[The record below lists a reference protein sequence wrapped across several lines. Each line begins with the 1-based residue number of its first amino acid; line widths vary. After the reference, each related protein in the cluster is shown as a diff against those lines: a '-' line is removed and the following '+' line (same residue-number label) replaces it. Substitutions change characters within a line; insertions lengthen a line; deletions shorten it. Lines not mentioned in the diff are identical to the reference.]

1 MYAVVGRVLFA
12 CSAVRSEDGEMPEPP
27 TSHRYLHGHHE
38 AVLRSH
44 RQRTAENS
52 AAYLLPRLRP
62 DARVLDVGCGPG
74 TITVGLAERVPDG
87 VVVGVDAE
95 PVIVDQARSAPGA
108 AERANLTFEIGDV
121 YHLAF
126 DDASFD
132 VVHAHQVLQH
142 VAEPTVALAE
152 MRRVCRPGGLVACR
166 DADYGA
172 MFWYPASEAMTEWQ
186 TLYRDVA
193 RSAGGEPDAG
203 RHLAAWAQATGF
215 SRVEVS
221 ASVWC
226 FATPEERGWWGDLW
240 AERLTRSRFA
250 EQAVGERLA
259 TGPGLERLADGW
271 RAWTAARDGC
281 FFVPHGEVLCAP

>member
-1 MYAVVGRVLFA
+1 MGIVPN
-12 CSAVRSEDGEMPEPP
+12 SP
-27 TSHRYLHGHHE
+27 TSHRYLHGHQE

-62 DARVLDVGCGPG
+62 DAQVLDVGCGPG

-87 VVVGVDAE
+87 AVVGLDAE
-95 PVIVDQARSAPGA
+95 PAIVELARSAPGA
-108 AERANLTFEIGDV
+108 SDRANLSFEVGDV
-121 YHLAF
+121 YDLA
-126 DDASFD
+126 AARGRFD

-142 VAEPTVALAE
+142 LADPVAALEE

-166 DADYGA
+166 DGDYGA

-186 TLYRDVA
+186 VLYRAVA

-203 RHLAAWAQATGF
+203 RHLGAWVHAAGF

-221 ASVWC
+221 ASMWC
-226 FATPEERGWWGDLW
+226 FATPAERQWWGELW

-250 EQAVGERLA
+250 EQAIGEHLA
-259 TGPGLERLADGW
+259 SASDLERLAAGW
-271 RAWTAARDGC
+271 QAWMVERDAC
-281 FFVPHGEVLCAP
+281 FFVPHGEVLCTP